1 MKKILVITTG
11 GTIAMKKDRET
22 GGLMPAVSGKDL
34 AAAVPG
40 LVHYADL
47 DVLEFSNKPSG
58 WMTSADMFELSKLID
73 RLADTDQAD
82 GFVITHGTDTLEETA
97 FFLEA
102 VLKTEKPVCVT
113 GAMRGASALSADGPA
128 NILAAVRTAA
138 SDDSI
143 GKGVTVCLGDRIYA
157 AWDVTKV
164 HTTNP
169 DTFRDLHYG
178 SIGTVYG
185 SRVEYGRI
193 PVKHKKIHTD
203 RIEENIWI
211 ITCWSGMDGGIVY
224 GTEGKAAGLVI
235 DGIGCGN
242 VPPKCREAVLYLR
255 EKGMPIVLTTR
266 VPSGSV
272 EEEYSYE
279 GSALSMKDSGIILGG
294 RLSSWKARLLL
305 ALAMGKTK
313 NIEEIRSCFL
323 EIREE

>member
-1 MKKILVITTG
+1 MKRVLVITTG
-11 GTIAMKKDRET
+11 GTIAMKKDTET
-22 GGLMPAVSGKDL
+22 GGLVPAVSGKDL
-34 AAAVPG
+34 AAAVPE
-40 LVHYADL
+40 LARYADV

-58 WMTSADMFELSKLID
+58 WMTAADMLALSGLID
-73 RLADTDQAD
+73 RLAAMDKAD

-97 FFLEA
+97 FLLDV

-128 NILAAVRTAA
+128 NILSAVRVAA
-138 SDDSI
+138 SGNSA

-169 DTFRDLHYG
+169 DTFRDLNYG

-193 PVKHKKIHTD
+193 PMKHKKIHTD
-203 RIEENIWI
+203 KIEENIWM

-224 GTEGKAAGLVI
+224 EAEGKAAGLII
-235 DGIGCGN
+235 DGVGCGN
-242 VPPKCREAVLYLR
+242 VPPRCREAILHLR
-255 EKGMPIVLTTR
+255 KKGMPVVLTTR
-266 VPSGSV
+266 VPAGSV

-279 GSALSMKDSGIILGG
+279 GSALSMKGSGIILGD
-294 RLSSWKARLLL
+294 RLSAWKARLLL

-313 NIEEIRSCFL
+313 DMEKIRNCFP
-323 EIREE
+323 EVGRE

>member
-1 MKKILVITTG
+1 MSPVPCG
-11 GTIAMKKDRET
+11 GA
-22 GGLMPAVSGKDL
+22 L
-34 AAAVPG
+34 
-40 LVHYADL
+40 
-47 DVLEFSNKPSG
+47 
-58 WMTSADMFELSKLID
+58 
-73 RLADTDQAD
+73 
-82 GFVITHGTDTLEETA
+82 
-97 FFLEA
+97 
-102 VLKTEKPVCVT
+102 
-113 GAMRGASALSADGPA
+113 ALSADGPA

-178 SIGTVYG
+178 PIGTVYG

-211 ITCWSGMDGGIVY
+211 ITCWSGMDSGIVY
-224 GTEGKAAGLVI
+224 GTEGKAAGFVI

>member
-1 MKKILVITTG
+1 M
-11 GTIAMKKDRET
+11 
-22 GGLMPAVSGKDL
+22 
-34 AAAVPG
+34 
-40 LVHYADL
+40 
-47 DVLEFSNKPSG
+47 
-58 WMTSADMFELSKLID
+58 
-73 RLADTDQAD
+73 
-82 GFVITHGTDTLEETA
+82 
-97 FFLEA
+97 
-102 VLKTEKPVCVT
+102 
-113 GAMRGASALSADGPA
+113 SADGPA

-138 SDDSI
+138 SGESI

-178 SIGTVYG
+178 PIGTVYG